1 MMIFDM
7 QNWSIQSLINNCE
20 SLKAYCVCNSY
31 LVEALS
37 GILKPRHYQT
47 AMGQTFSAVH
57 VDYKDVEF

>member
-7 QNWSIQSLINNCE
+7 QNWGTQSLINTCG
-20 SLKAYCVCNSY
+20 SLKAYCICNSY

-37 GILKPRHYQT
+37 GVLKPRHYQT
-47 AMGQTFSAVH
+47 VVGQIFFPVH